1 MPFCKFVFLFLTSH
15 WLKVKNQ
22 RRCIPLG
29 GHASHRAEQEVS
41 RVIKFHSTG
50 NHYFYIYNLFYNN
63 FKGSIPFFT
72 NKKINI
78 DINVYFEND
87 FYKNILKLEN
97 VKLWK

>member
-1 MPFCKFVFLFLTSH
+1 MHVANVVKLTEDFIKTTMLH
-15 WLKVKNQ
+15 F
-22 RRCIPLG
+22 I
-29 GHASHRAEQEVS
+29 S
-41 RVIKFHSTG
+41 RSL
-50 NHYFYIYNLFYNN
+50 NLSLELVNSFRLHL
-63 FKGSIPFFT
+63 I